1 MRLKSFTAQSDQG
14 PFLQINEDAYDFDLE
29 NNLFMVL
36 DGFGGA
42 GSGDIA
48 VNKLKENIKKFYT
61 DISSD
66 PDCTLPFFYSPKY
79 LIEGN
84 ALVNA
89 MIYSHNAL
97 MRSNASRE
105 VATRAGASGLFA
117 ALGESILTLSAVGNC
132 TAFLYRK
139 GKFQKIFLED
149 SFSLLSTDN
158 YDAHLKSMPLSGFG
172 LFPDLYYQVKEVRVA
187 SGDLVV
193 LMTDG
198 VYSRVEEDEIKAIVS
213 NPSAI
218 QKEKILEL
226 FALSNK
232 RGNLDN
238 QTTMILEF

>member
-1 MRLKSFTAQSDQG
+1 MLVERL
-14 PFLQINEDAYDFDLE
+14 L
-29 NNLFMVL
+29 
-36 DGFGGA
+36 
-42 GSGDIA
+42 
-48 VNKLKENIKKFYT
+48 
-61 DISSD
+61 
-66 PDCTLPFFYSPKY
+66 
-79 LIEGN
+79 
-84 ALVNA
+84 
-89 MIYSHNAL
+89 
-97 MRSNASRE
+97 RE
-105 VATRAGASGLFA
+105 QELFA